1 MHSVL
6 HFGSVPVGEGK
17 PCVVIAE
24 GCDNHGGS
32 LTKAKEMAAAAKES
46 GADIIKFQLHLPD
59 EEMVKDEMDKVSSG
73 GAFKKWGSLYGFIKA
88 QQLSAEG
95 HAELMAYCRKI
106 GIQYLCTPF
115 SLRAAE
121 LLRDMGATAFKIGSG
136 ETEDLPMLEEV
147 AKMGKPMMIATGMTT
162 KEELDGTVASM
173 RAIGVPFCLAHCIS
187 VYPVKRLKDLHF
199 GTIVVYRERYGVP
212 VGWSDH
218 TPPEGIIDEESGRK
232 FSEDEILAVA
242 LGCGAKFIEK
252 HFTLDRTTPDADSY
266 FSHDPK
272 TLKGLVQNVRL
283 WESALKERDGV
294 LKGEEGVRLW
304 AKRSLVAIAD
314 ITRGTPLTREL
325 FTSKRPGVGVLSKGY
340 KAVLGK
346 KASRDIAAGEIIYPK
361 DLL

>member
-1 MHSVL
+1 MSTVL
-6 HFGSVPVGEGK
+6 HFGSVPIGEGK

-24 GCDNHGGS
+24 GCDNHGGI

-59 EEMVKDEMDKVSSG
+59 EEMVKNEMDKVSSG
-73 GAFKKWGSLYGFIKA
+73 GVFNKWGSLYGFIKA
-88 QQLSAEG
+88 HQLSAEG
-95 HAELMAYCRKI
+95 HAELMAYCKKI

-115 SLRAAE
+115 SLKAAE
-121 LLRDMGATAFKIGSG
+121 LLKEMGASALKIGSG

-147 AKMGKPMMIATGMTT
+147 AKMGRPMMIATGMTT
-162 KEELDGTVASM
+162 KEELDETVATM

-187 VYPVKRLKDLHF
+187 VYPVRRLKDLYF
-199 GTIVVYRERYGVP
+199 GTISAYRERYNVP

-218 TPPEGIIDEESGRK
+218 TPPEGITDEESGRQ
-232 FSEDEILAVA
+232 FSENEILAVA

-252 HFTLDRTTPDADSY
+252 HFTLDRTTNDADSY

-272 TLKGLVQNVRL
+272 TLKGLVQNIRL
-283 WESALKERDGV
+283 WERALKEREGV

-304 AKRSLVAIAD
+304 AKRSLVAAREIP
-314 ITRGTPLTREL
+314 RGTPLTREL
-325 FTSKRPGVGVLSKGY
+325 FTSKRPGVGILSKGY

-346 KASRDIAAGEIIYPK
+346 RVARDIMSGEIIYPK